1 MERVRKG
8 REKRL
13 SIPSLTISQ
22 RLNTVIDTETFL
34 PSFLSFFR
42 DTEARG
48 GKKRFALI
56 DPKGPR
62 EGWWWIQAFFL
73 PLH

>member
-34 PSFLSFFR
+34 PSFLSF
-42 DTEARG
+42 A
-48 GKKRFALI
+48 I
-56 DPKGPR
+56 PKSG
-62 EGWWWIQAFFL
+62 EGRKDL
-73 PLH
+73 L